1 MVVLAPMALM
11 VMTLGAGSAL
21 AAGRGAAETCVTAG
35 YRAGSAAFDMC
46 VARISGD
53 DPLAALEGGDTAAHG
68 NGKQARPAETP
79 DPLAVMAPAK
89 PPAAGVLPVI
99 APPRE
104 TLPSSFSAPPV
115 MAPPPATGAGGPPP
129 APAGGTGWWPAAP
142 TPPTL
147 PAIVSPTPPSW
158 NFGTQ

>member
-1 MVVLAPMALM
+1 MRMVVLAPMALM

-53 DPLAALEGGDTAAHG
+53 DPLAALESGDTAAHG

-89 PPAAGVLPVI
+89 PPVAGVLPVI
-99 APPRE
+99 TPTRE
-104 TLPSSFSAPPV
+104 TLPSSFNAPPT
-115 MAPPPATGAGGPPP
+115 MGAPPSPPP
-129 APAGGTGWWPAAP
+129 APAGAGGTGWWPAAP